1 MSHGIVKSC
10 CEGIAANQRNLYHV
24 PLGPPANVAHLRIPT
39 FGHPTPP
46 PGGTAW
52 ALSLK
57 GGMVGRFGFG
67 CFAMVVHV
75 IILAPLSVEQ
85 GPPHRCRR
93 LQTSVFGRNIIR
105 GGGGGRGGNH
115 I

>member
-46 PGGTAW
+46 RWNGLGLELERWNGWAVWFWLFCNGCACDHPGPSLCGTGPSAQVP
-52 ALSLK
+52 K
-57 GGMVGRFGFG
+57 
-67 CFAMVVHV
+67 
-75 IILAPLSVEQ
+75 APNQRIWEDHHS
-85 GPPHRCRR
+85 
-93 LQTSVFGRNIIR
+93 
-105 GGGGGRGGNH
+105 GGGEGGNH